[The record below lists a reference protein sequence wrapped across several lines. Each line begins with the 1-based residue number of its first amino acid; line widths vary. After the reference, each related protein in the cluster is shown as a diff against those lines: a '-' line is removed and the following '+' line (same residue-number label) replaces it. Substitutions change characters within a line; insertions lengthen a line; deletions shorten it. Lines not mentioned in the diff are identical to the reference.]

1 MVVVEP
7 ETSKPHV
14 VVLPSPGMGHFI
26 PLLEFAKRLVVHHDI
41 HVSFLQITTEASAAQ
56 NQLLHSSTLPPGLD
70 VIDLAPANISALV
83 SEETL
88 VLTRL
93 CIIVR
98 ESLRSLKS
106 VLIEL
111 GKPQALVIDLF
122 STQAFEICRELSIP
136 TYTFFTAS
144 ISFLAFSLY
153 LPTLDREVDCEFVDL
168 PEPIQVPGCTPIRTE
183 DLLDQ
188 VRNRKIDEYKWF
200 LLHISRLPMAAGI
213 FLNSWEDLE
222 PTSLK
227 AIKDH
232 IFYRQIPTP
241 PVHPIGPL
249 IKQAEASVTETD
261 AKCLAWLDKQSS
273 DSVLLISLGSGG
285 TLTAAQLTELA
296 WGLELSQQ
304 RFILVARK
312 PSDASAS
319 GTFFNVGGDINDP
332 TEYLPEGFLERT
344 EGVGLVVPSWVPQV
358 AVLRHPSTG
367 AFLSHCGWNSILE
380 SITHGVPMIA
390 WPLYAEQRMNAT
402 MLVEDVG
409 VAIKPVA
416 VPGKEIVEREEIER
430 VVRMVMEGEEGKAMR
445 RKARELKDSAVEA
458 LRDTTGLSYESLS
471 RVIKEWKLEA

>member
-1 MVVVEP
+1 MEMVAVES

-14 VVLPSPGMGHFI
+14 AVLPSPGMGHFI
-26 PLLEFAKRLVVHHDI
+26 PLFEFAKRLVVHHDI
-41 HVSFLQITTEASAAQ
+41 HVSFLQITTEASVAQ

-88 VLTRL
+88 LLSRL
-93 CIIVR
+93 CIIVQ

-136 TYTFFTAS
+136 TYTFFTTS
-144 ISFLAFSLY
+144 IAFLAFSLY

-168 PEPIQVPGCTPIRTE
+168 PEPIQVPGCTPVRTE

-261 AKCLAWLDKQSS
+261 AECLAWLDKQSS

-304 RFILVARK
+304 RFILVVRK

-332 TEYLPEGFLERT
+332 TAYLPEGFLERT
-344 EGVGLVVPSWVPQV
+344 EGVGLVVPSWVPQ
-358 AVLRHPSTG
+358 
-367 AFLSHCGWNSILE
+367 

-458 LRDTTGLSYESLS
+458 LRDTTGSSYESLS
-471 RVIKEWKLEA
+471 RVVKEWKLEA